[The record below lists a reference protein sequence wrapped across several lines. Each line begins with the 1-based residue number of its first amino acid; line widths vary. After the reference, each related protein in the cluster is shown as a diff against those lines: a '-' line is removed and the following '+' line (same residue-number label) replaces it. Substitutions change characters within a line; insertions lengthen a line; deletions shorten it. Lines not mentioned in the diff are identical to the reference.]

1 MSPDPEP
8 LWSTEQL
15 AEYLG
20 VAVQTVHALRRRGE
34 APPAYR
40 VGRVLRFEP
49 GEVTAWLH
57 ELREDLAL
65 LQSADDDKVEMEVEP
80 VDGDGSDQPGDD
92 LLERTACIG
101 GSD

>member
-1 MSPDPEP
+1 MSPEELPP

-20 VAVQTVHALRRRGE
+20 VAVQTVHAFRRRGDG
-34 APPAYR
+34 PPAYR

-57 ELREDLAL
+57 ELREDLPPD
-65 LQSADDDKVEMEVEP
+65 QSADDDVDVE
-80 VDGDGSDQPGDD
+80 VDPMDLDGNNERADD
-92 LLERTACIG
+92 LAARMARTG
-101 GSD
+101 RSD

>member
-1 MSPDPEP
+1 MSPEVPAP

-15 AEYLG
+15 ADYLG

-49 GEVTAWLH
+49 AEVVDWLH
-57 ELREDLAL
+57 ELREDLPHDLDSDDA
-65 LQSADDDKVEMEVEP
+65 ADMTEDLCAGSEVR
-80 VDGDGSDQPGDD
+80 DG
-92 LLERTACIG
+92 
-101 GSD
+101 